1 MLNDSH
7 PIQKHAMYQVTYLCD
22 LHVQSTVHEFIIN
35 YFVKWF
41 SIAQSKQHHGQSNE
55 QSLAFGEQY
64 PRQYI
69 YMFCANLIYFI
80 SITCRVYFPTSL
92 RVVHLEV
99 RNFVL
104 RQVTKHATWRQG
116 KANGTEC
123 WWKQKSNTG
132 WFDDLWLRIWNAQGF
147 LKDLFNIFLLG
158 QERWWKEKPTLGLR
172 MINGGST

>member
-1 MLNDSH
+1 MWFACAKYRTWIYHKLFCQMIFHCPKQTTSW
-7 PIQKHAMYQVTYLCD
+7 PKQWTVTRFWWTIS
-22 LHVQSTVHEFIIN
+22 STI
-35 YFVKWF
+35 
-41 SIAQSKQHHGQSNE
+41 
-55 QSLAFGEQY
+55 
-64 PRQYI
+64 YI